1 MKLKKNLG
9 QHLLIQPKIAERI
22 VSLLNS
28 DIRSHEAVLE
38 IGPGKGAL
46 TNFLLTYEDQL
57 WLIEKDNELVVYL
70 QEKFPTLRARILA
83 QDVLTLNL
91 TTLPMQPVHIIGN
104 MPYNISGPLLFMA
117 LEQRNYI
124 AEWIG
129 MLQKE
134 VVERVVARPGNKTYG
149 MLSVLIQAYFDA
161 KKHFDI
167 SRGAFIPPPEVT
179 SSVLKLVPKQ
189 NKIPCSYDTL
199 KKLTKAAFQQRR
211 KKLSNALSKFSFSSF
226 PGKYETKRAE
236 ELSWEDFVEL
246 ALHIESYNSK
256 E

>member
-46 TNFLLTYEDQL
+46 TNFLLTYEEQL

-70 QEKFPTLRARILA
+70 QEKFPTLRTRILA
-83 QDVLTLNL
+83 QDVLTVNL
-91 TTLPMQPVHIIGN
+91 TTLPLQPVHIIGN

-134 VVERVVARPGNKTYG
+134 VVERVVARPGNKT
-149 MLSVLIQAYFDA
+149 
-161 KKHFDI
+161 
-167 SRGAFIPPPEVT
+167 
-179 SSVLKLVPKQ
+179 
-189 NKIPCSYDTL
+189 
-199 KKLTKAAFQQRR
+199 
-211 KKLSNALSKFSFSSF
+211 
-226 PGKYETKRAE
+226 
-236 ELSWEDFVEL
+236 
-246 ALHIESYNSK
+246 
-256 E
+256 